1 MKRRTGL
8 RLGAALTFAV
18 GLCPPAGESWAQGTE
33 QFHVLEEI
41 LVTAQKRS
49 ESIRDVPA
57 SVSAISAV
65 RIEQLGALQL
75 TDYAGYVPGL
85 TVDNGGAPGLNTIT
99 LRGISAG
106 DSASSTVGV
115 YVGDSPVG
123 SSSAY
128 AQGGR
133 LALDLLPYDIERV
146 EVLRGPQGTLY
157 GASTLGG
164 LLKYVMRSV
173 DLNVFFARVGGE
185 GSKTS
190 GAGDANWGARATINA
205 PVIPGKLGLRASL
218 SNQQSAGYIDNV
230 TGRADEN
237 DTQQLAGRAA
247 LLWQVSEAVS
257 LELAGIHQDIDAD
270 GSSIVQL
277 DGLTGRPA
285 LGDLARAHVAPETFR
300 SELRL
305 YTATLNWQLG
315 AMALTSA
322 TSYAR
327 TRFRQQDD
335 QTDELNPLLEPLLGG
350 PAWYPASLDVE
361 LDKFTQEIRLASAA
375 GEGDALEW
383 LLGGFYTKED
393 SANRQ
398 WIHVQLP
405 GGEPFVGLDPAAA
418 ARLPSD
424 YREVA
429 LFGDV
434 TYRFT
439 ERLDVTAGLR
449 WARNEQAFEQI
460 DDGGSIIA
468 IGEARASG
476 SDTVVT
482 YMVSPRYR
490 FSDDLML
497 YGRVASGYRPGGA
510 NVALPGVSATY
521 DADQLINYEIG
532 LKTAFADGR
541 GLLDLAVFLIDWR
554 DIQLVTVGGAGT
566 TALANGGRAESKG
579 VELTSAYSPVDGL
592 RLALNAAYTE
602 AELTENMPPLAGLV
616 GQAGDALPSA
626 PEWSGSFSFDY
637 EFLRAGGWTAAIGGG
652 YRHAGGRF
660 GNFVVPSAPRV
671 RLDGYGMWD
680 LNARLFN
687 ERYSLRLF
695 AKNLGDERAYANAVT
710 AASPVPVNATVLTPR
725 VVGLSIDVSL

>member
-1 MKRRTGL
+1 MKSRTGV
-8 RLGAALTFAV
+8 RLGTVLTIAA
-18 GLCPPAGESWAQGTE
+18 GLCPLAGETWARDAARLS
-33 QFHVLEEI
+33 VIEEI

-99 LRGISAG
+99 LRGISSG

-164 LLKYVMRSV
+164 LLKYVMKSV
-173 DLNVFFARVGGE
+173 DLNAFSSRFGGE

-190 GAGDANWGARATINA
+190 GAGDANWGARAMINA
-205 PVIPGKLGLRASL
+205 PVIPGKLALRASV

-230 TGRADEN
+230 TGRADVN
-237 DTQQLAGRAA
+237 DTQQLTARTA
-247 LLWQVSEAVS
+247 LLWQPNDAVS
-257 LELAGIHQDIDAD
+257 LELAGILQDVDAD
-270 GSSIVQL
+270 GVSVVQL

-285 LGDLARAHVAPETFR
+285 YGDLTRAHVVPETFR

-305 YTATLNWQLG
+305 YTATLNWRIG
-315 AMALTSA
+315 EMTLTSA

-327 TRFRQQDD
+327 TRFRQRDD
-335 QTDELNPLLEPLLGG
+335 QTDELNPLLEGLLG
-350 PAWYPASLDVE
+350 PAWYPAALDIE
-361 LDKFTQEIRLASAA
+361 LDKLTQEVRLASAQGGA
-375 GEGDALEW
+375 VEW

-398 WIHVQLP
+398 SIGIQLP
-405 GGEPFVGLDPAAA
+405 GGTPFVGLDPAAA
-418 ARLPSD
+418 ARLPSE

-434 TYRFT
+434 TYRFS
-439 ERLDVTAGLR
+439 ESFDVTAGVR
-449 WARNEQAFEQI
+449 WARNEQTFEQI
-460 DDGGSIIA
+460 DDGGSIIP
-468 IGEARASG
+468 IGEVRARG
-476 SDTVVT
+476 DDTVIT
-482 YMVSPRYR
+482 YMLSPRYH
-490 FSDDLML
+490 FSEDLML

-510 NVALPGVSATY
+510 NVALPGVPATY
-521 DADQLINYEIG
+521 DADELINYEIG

-541 GLLDLAVFLIDWR
+541 GVLDLAVFFIDWR

-579 VELTSAYSPVDGL
+579 VELTSAYSPLSGL
-592 RLALNAAYTE
+592 QFALNAAYTE
-602 AELTENMPPLAGLV
+602 AELTENMPPLAGV
-616 GQAGDALPSA
+616 AGQAGDTLPSA

-637 EFLRAGGWTAAIGGG
+637 EFLHTGGWTAAIGGG
-652 YRHAGGRF
+652 YRYAGARLGTF
-660 GNFVVPSAPRV
+660 GPSASPRV
-671 RLDGYGMWD
+671 RLDSYGMWD
-680 LNARLFN
+680 MNLRLFN

-695 AKNLGDERAYANAVT
+695 TKNLADERAYANAVT
-710 AASPVPVNATVLTPR
+710 ASSLAPVDAAVLTPR
-725 VVGLSIDVSL
+725 VVGLSIDVAL